1 MRNIKAL
8 WPALLV
14 ALLLAACGRAPE
26 QESAGGAQAT
36 RPVSSGT
43 AAPPGEGA
51 GLISRELLFGNPQ
64 RSTARLSPDGT
75 HLAWL
80 APDKGVLNVYVS
92 PATEPES
99 AKAVTHDTSR
109 GIRRY
114 FWAYDNQHIIYLQD
128 RAGDENWRA
137 YSVDIGTGEE
147 HDLTPIG
154 GVNAEIQEVSARH
167 PREILVGLND
177 RDPSLHDIYRVNIDT
192 GERQLV
198 EKNEQGFLGYVTDE
212 DYKVRVAMQ
221 MQPDGGIQYL
231 KKNDAGEWTPWF
243 KVEQQDT
250 LATGPVGFD
259 SSGYTLYMLDS
270 RGRNT
275 AALVAMDMKTGKSRV
290 LHEDERADV
299 SDVTVDPVTHRPQAV
314 AVDYLK
320 KGWDALGD
328 AVKEDIAYLTNFS
341 DGELDIHSR
350 TQDDSEWVVGYEFA
364 DKPYTYYLY
373 DRNAKQA
380 SFLFTTR
387 PGLQTKQLTGMDPVV
402 IKSRDGLNLVSY
414 LTLPYGSDPDN
425 DGRPSEPLP
434 MVLFVHGGPWARD
447 EWGYN
452 PYHQWLADRG
462 YAVLSVNYRGST
474 GLGKDFINAG
484 DKEWAAKMHDDL
496 IDAVQWAV
504 HEHVTMPKK
513 VAIMGGSYGGYATLV
528 GLTFTPDEFACGV
541 DIVGPS
547 NLVTLLNS
555 IPPYW
560 KPMLD
565 LFATRVGDPR
575 TEEGKELLTARS
587 PLTRA
592 GDIKKPLLIGQGAND
607 PRVKQAESDQI
618 VKAMEDKG
626 IPVTYVLFP
635 DEGHGFARP
644 ENRLAFNAVAESF
657 LGECLGGRVQPI
669 GDDFKG
675 SSIEVPEGADY
686 VPGLAAALK
695 AKSDSPPA
703 AAGGQKPGGD

>member
-1 MRNIKAL
+1 MRNTKAL
-8 WPALLV
+8 WPALL
-14 ALLLAACGRAPE
+14 AMLLVAACGRSPE
-26 QESAGGAQAT
+26 QENGTRAQSTPAVASENA
-36 RPVSSGT
+36 VSSNQDK
-43 AAPPGEGA
+43 
-51 GLISRELLFGNPQ
+51 GLIPRELLFGNPQ
-64 RSTARLSPDGT
+64 RSTARLSPDGK
-75 HLAWL
+75 HLGWL
-80 APDKGVLNVYVS
+80 APDKDVLNVYVS
-92 PATEPES
+92 PASDPES
-99 AKAVTHDTSR
+99 AKVITHDTSR

-137 YSVDIGTGEE
+137 YSVDIDTGEE
-147 HDLTPIG
+147 NDLTPIE
-154 GVNAEIQEVSARH
+154 GVNAQIQDVSAKH
-167 PREILVGLND
+167 PNEILVGLND

-192 GERQLV
+192 GDRELV
-198 EKNEQGFLGYVTDE
+198 EKNEQGFLGYVTDD
-212 DYKVRVAMQ
+212 DYNVRVAMQ

-259 SSGYTLYMLDS
+259 SAGDTFYMLDS

-275 AALVAMDMKTGKSRV
+275 AALVAMDMATGKSKV

-299 SDVTVDPVTHRPQAV
+299 SDVTMDPVSHQPQAV

-320 KGWDALGD
+320 KGWDALG
-328 AVKEDIAYLTNFS
+328 APVKEDIAYLSNFS

-350 TQDDSEWVVGYEFA
+350 TLDDSEWVVGYEFA
-364 DKPYTYYLY
+364 EKPYTYYLY

-387 PGLQTKQLTGMDPVV
+387 PGLQDRQLAGMDPVV

-414 LTLPYGSDPDN
+414 LTLPYGSDPDD
-425 DGRPSEPLP
+425 DGRPSDPLP

-474 GLGKDFINAG
+474 GLGKDFVNAG
-484 DKEWAAKMHDDL
+484 DKQWAAKMHDDL
-496 IDAVQWAV
+496 IDAVQWAE
-504 HEHVTMPKK
+504 HEHVTTSGQ

-560 KPMLD
+560 KPMMD

-575 TEEGKELLTARS
+575 TEAGKELLTERS

-592 GDIKKPLLIGQGAND
+592 GAIRKPLLIGQGAND

-657 LGECLGGRVQPI
+657 LGNCLGGKVQPV
-669 GDDFKG
+669 GNDFEG
-675 SSIEVPEGADY
+675 SSIQVPEGAGN
-686 VPGLAAALK
+686 VPGLVAALK
-695 AKSDSPPA
+695 ANNSAKAADGEPDSSAQP
-703 AAGGQKPGGD
+703 